1 MVTALEANAIGLGID
16 VLDGSYVTLDEGK
29 KQSVANFVLDRKGA
43 GYQSESVVR
52 NTFNAGLTYETAK
65 VTFSTELKSVE
76 PVTSTYVEA
85 MKAAYLAV
93 VAFDGTPSTVITAN
107 VAVLDKVIGAGNEA
121 ALAKLNDFA
130 DLNGQSSPENIG
142 YIVNVDSLTKFLE
155 EFDRDLT
162 MSQV

>member
-1 MVTALEANAIGLGID
+1 MVTALEANAIGLGIN

-43 GYQSESVVR
+43 GYQSESIVR
-52 NTFNAGLTYETAK
+52 NTFNAGLAYETAK
-65 VTFSTELKSVE
+65 VTFSTQLKSEVD
-76 PVTSTYVEA
+76 SADVEA

-93 VAFDGTPSTVITAN
+93 VAFDGTPSAVITAN

-130 DLNGQSSPENIG
+130 DLNGQPSTENIG

-155 EFDRDLT
+155 EFDRYLT
-162 MSQV
+162 MS